1 MAVRLEKSE
10 VATLISLVTPEI
22 GRCSEP
28 KSETSSYPYRLIGMR
43 KKLLTML
50 IDGGHSSGF
59 SDEGLPEFRKYA
71 RRKYRA
77 ELNEDLI
84 TMIED

>member
-1 MAVRLEKSE
+1 VAVRLEKSE
-10 VATLISLVTPEI
+10 VATLISLVTSEI
-22 GRCSEP
+22 ERCSEP
-28 KSETSSYPYRLIGMR
+28 KGEASSYPYRLIGIR

-59 SDEGLPEFRKYA
+59 HEYA